1 VQISVLR
8 GSTAT
13 RVSTHDLVVGDIVML
28 STGYKEKNLK
38 IQLDSLNDPI
48 ECVLYE
54 TGDILPADGVV
65 IGLNDPIEC
74 VLYETGDILPA
85 DGVVIGLN
93 DLAINEKMLTGANYY
108 VLWGGCGWVS

>member
-1 VQISVLR
+1 MQISVLR

-65 IGLNDPIEC
+65 IGLND
-74 VLYETGDILPA
+74 
-85 DGVVIGLN
+85 
-93 DLAINEKMLTGANYY
+93 LAINEKMLTGANYY